1 MRCSICH
8 ARLAAQDQTTQCPEC
23 RQVYHR
29 TCWDGIGGCAT
40 YGCSAAAQPQKP
52 APPPVTYGGW
62 GDTKPCP
69 ACKQVI
75 SSSLLVCRCGA
86 SFPYADPMTPEEFAA
101 WRAEEQQ
108 RKAARR
114 LLLALFFVGLTGFLA
129 PLCGGIAV
137 VYAWRRRRLLA
148 GTGGI
153 YLAVGFGAGAIGFVY
168 TLAILLLLLGG

>member
-1 MRCSICH
+1 
-8 ARLAAQDQTTQCPEC
+8 
-23 RQVYHR
+23 
-29 TCWDGIGGCAT
+29 
-40 YGCSAAAQPQKP
+40 
-52 APPPVTYGGW
+52 
-62 GDTKPCP
+62 
-69 ACKQVI
+69 
-75 SSSLLVCRCGA
+75 
-86 SFPYADPMTPEEFAA
+86 MTPEEFAA